1 MFIGEYNVSI
11 DSKGRVCIPAK
22 IREIIAQKYNDG
34 KMILTLGLDGC
45 LALYPYE
52 EWEKIAMNLKQ
63 KIPLS
68 LRTGRILERSF
79 FRNAI
84 ECSIDKQGRIVIPPK
99 LRRAALIIKDVV
111 IIGVQNRMEIWSKEA
126 IETYDVEFE
135 DSSIGESLE
144 ELYDRIGNLQF

>member
-1 MFIGEYNVSI
+1 MFIGEYNVCI
-11 DSKGRVCIPAK
+11 DNKGRVCIPAK
-22 IREIIAQKYNDG
+22 IREVIVQKYNG
-34 KMILTLGLDGC
+34 SKMILTPGLDSC

-63 KIPLS
+63 KIPVS

-99 LRRAALIIKDVV
+99 LRRAALIIKEVV
-111 IIGVQNRMEIWSKEA
+111 IIGVQNRMEIWGKEA
-126 IETYDVEFE
+126 IETYDVESE